1 MPDVSVVTPAAVVPE
16 DRLTL
21 SVTDARAVLSS
32 VTASGLFGP
41 LPSHCVMCM
50 AEE

>member
-1 MPDVSVVTPAAVVPE
+1 MPDVSVVTPAAVVPA

-21 SVTDARAVLSS
+21 SSCDARLDSGARCSTSPFQSS
-32 VTASGLFGP
+32 YSGY
-41 LPSHCVMCM
+41 CM

>member
-1 MPDVSVVTPAAVVPE
+1 MPDVSVVTPAAVVPA

-21 SVTDARAVLSS
+21 GATDARAWPQHDLPAHSS
-32 VTASGLFGP
+32 VSE
-41 LPSHCVMCM
+41 SRCYCM